1 MKDCRRMRPSWRV
14 RFFKAQ
20 VPFGIGHK
28 RRQMTR
34 LETRTEEST
43 HVREYEQ
50 SIRLCAVK
58 AVVFIY
64 VEITDFD
71 SRREV

>member
-1 MKDCRRMRPSWRV
+1 
-14 RFFKAQ
+14 
-20 VPFGIGHK
+20 
-28 RRQMTR
+28 MTR

-64 VEITDFD
+64 VETTDFD